1 MYINITTEKVSST
14 MILSRSLFLI
24 VILSL
29 IAACAPNTSQ
39 TANDPVAAQQLMPNI
54 VGYAANDVTDVVA
67 ALSTAASAASLA
79 GGNLPVA
86 GALNRADALLRCLQ
100 ERGAVSGRSYLQ
112 QNITNIVP
120 EAGVVVIINN
130 DRVAENFL
138 ACLASG
144 ASPMRA
150 QTVTIEPCAEAG
162 NFTFQ
167 NNSYS
172 FVYVGVGN
180 ELCGYFALHFN
191 NLRGERR

>member
-1 MYINITTEKVSST
+1 MMMNLARSVVL
-14 MILSRSLFLI
+14 IL
-24 VILSL
+24 VLSV
-29 IAACAPNTSQ
+29 IAACTPNTSQ
-39 TANDPVAAQQLMPNI
+39 TVNDPVAAQQLMPNI
-54 VGYAANDVTDVVA
+54 VGYTANEVTDVVA

-86 GALNRADALLRCLQ
+86 GALNRAETLLRCLQ

-138 ACLASG
+138 ACLA
-144 ASPMRA
+144 AAPRPMTA

-162 NFTFQ
+162 SFTFQ
-167 NNSYS
+167 NNNFS

-180 ELCGYFALHFN
+180 ELCGYFSTHFN
-191 NLRGERR
+191 NLRGNRR

>member
-1 MYINITTEKVSST
+1 MTFFRTIALLLA
-14 MILSRSLFLI
+14 LS
-24 VILSL
+24 V
-29 IAACAPNTSQ
+29 AASCIPNTNQ
-39 TANDPVAAQQLMPNI
+39 TANDPLAAQQLMPNI
-54 VGYAANDVTDVVA
+54 IGYTANEVTDVVT
-67 ALSTAASAASLA
+67 ALSTAATAASLA

-86 GALNRADALLRCLQ
+86 GALNRAEALLRCLQ

-138 ACLASG
+138 SCLASG
-144 ASPMRA
+144 ARPMTA

-162 NFTFQ
+162 TFTFQ
-167 NNSYS
+167 NNNYS

-191 NLRGERR
+191 NLRGARR